1 MSRVDRLV
9 ARRREDTRKA
19 RVRYENAGPG
29 RRRAMKDID
38 GKPLLTSGRHK
49 QGDEWWR
56 VHLAD
61 LVERRVVQPGKA
73 GHSKTT
79 YMPKAVI
86 LVKSKH
92 APTMTTPPRV
102 APRGTLT
109 RQVQRALY
117 RRACK
122 ASGVPWK
129 AT

>member
-1 MSRVDRLV
+1 MSRVDHIV
-9 ARRREDTRKA
+9 ARRREDTRKQ

-38 GKPLLTSGRHK
+38 GKPILTDGRHR

-61 LVERRVVQPGKA
+61 LVERRVVQPGRA
-73 GHSKTT
+73 GHSKVT
-79 YMPKAVI
+79 YMPKPERPLRPV
-86 LVKSKH
+86 
-92 APTMTTPPRV
+92 APTMTSPPPM

-129 AT
+129 DA